1 MNRSQ
6 IYVFIAFLI
15 PKFEVKT
22 EKHCIF
28 ERIKSLRIYT
38 IQEMKKIAVFTS
50 GGDAPGMNACIR
62 AIVRGAAYHG
72 VEVFGIVRGY
82 NGMIKG
88 DIIPLNSQSVS
99 NIIQRGGTI
108 LKSARSKEFMTAEG
122 RQKAYDKL
130 QELGIEGL
138 VAIGGNGTFT
148 GAEIFYN
155 EFKIPTVGA
164 PGTIDNDLYGTDYTI
179 GFDTAVNTALDAVD
193 KIRDT
198 ADSHDRVFFIE
209 VMGRDS
215 GYIAIQCAI
224 AGGAESVMIPENL
237 TSVDEISAILQKG
250 FDKKKSSSIV
260 IVAEGDEEGNAQI
273 VAKKIK
279 DKMGEN
285 LDIRVTTLGHIQ
297 RGGIPTASDRI
308 LASRL
313 GLGALEGLLRGEK
326 NVMAGVVNNQLI
338 YTPFH
343 DTITKKKPVSEDLIR
358 MVEILST

>member
-1 MNRSQ
+1 
-6 IYVFIAFLI
+6 
-15 PKFEVKT
+15 
-22 EKHCIF
+22 
-28 ERIKSLRIYT
+28 
-38 IQEMKKIAVFTS
+38 MKKIAVFTS
-50 GGDAPGMNACIR
+50 GGDAPGMNSCIR
-62 AIVRGAAYHG
+62 AIVRGATYHG
-72 VEVFGIVRGY
+72 VEVYGIVRGY

-108 LKSARSKEFMTAEG
+108 LKSARSKEFITTEG
-122 RQKAYDKL
+122 REKAYKQLQDK
-130 QELGIEGL
+130 GIEGL
-138 VAIGGNGTFT
+138 IAIGGNGTFT

-155 EFKIPTVGA
+155 EYKIPTVGA
-164 PGTIDNDLYGTDYTI
+164 PGTIDNDLFGTDYTI
-179 GFDTAVNTALDAVD
+179 GFDTAVNTALDAID

-215 GYIAIQCAI
+215 GYIAIQCGI
-224 AGGAESVMIPENL
+224 AGGAEAVMIPENL
-237 TSVDEISAILQKG
+237 TPVSEIVNILEKG
-250 FDKKKSSSIV
+250 IAKAKSSSIV
-260 IVAEGDEEGNAQI
+260 VVAEGDEEGNAQK
-273 VAKKIK
+273 VAQKIK
-279 DKMGEN
+279 DLMSKE

-297 RGGIPTASDRI
+297 RGGIPTAYDRI

-326 NVMAGVVNNQLI
+326 NVMAGVVNNQLV

-358 MVEILST
+358 MVEILSS

>member
-1 MNRSQ
+1 
-6 IYVFIAFLI
+6 
-15 PKFEVKT
+15 
-22 EKHCIF
+22 
-28 ERIKSLRIYT
+28 
-38 IQEMKKIAVFTS
+38 MKRIAVFTS

-62 AIVRGAAYHG
+62 AVVRGAAFHK
-72 VEVFGIVRGY
+72 VEVVGIVRGY

-88 DIIPLNSQSVS
+88 DFMPMESKSVS

-108 LKSARSKEFMTAEG
+108 LKSARSKEFMTPEG
-122 RQKAYDKL
+122 RAKAYEQLKAA
-130 QELGIEGL
+130 GIEGL

-179 GFDTAVNTALDAVD
+179 GYDTAVNTALDSLD

-198 ADSHDRVFFIE
+198 ADSHDRIFVVE

-215 GYIAIQCAI
+215 GYIAIESGI
-224 AGGAESVMIPENL
+224 SGGAEVVMIPEQQVPVSDVVKVLKQGLNR
-237 TSVDEISAILQKG
+237 
-250 FDKKKSSSIV
+250 KKSSSIV
-260 IVAEGDEEGNAQI
+260 VVAEGEEEGNAVK
-273 VAKKIK
+273 VADKIK
-279 DKMGEN
+279 RSIEQN
-285 LDIRVTTLGHIQ
+285 IDIRVTTLGHIQ
-297 RGGIPTASDRI
+297 RGGSPTAYDRI

-326 NVMAGVVNNQLI
+326 NVMVGVVNNRLI

-343 DTITKKKPVSEDLIR
+343 ETITKKKPISDDLIR
-358 MVEILST
+358 MVNILGV